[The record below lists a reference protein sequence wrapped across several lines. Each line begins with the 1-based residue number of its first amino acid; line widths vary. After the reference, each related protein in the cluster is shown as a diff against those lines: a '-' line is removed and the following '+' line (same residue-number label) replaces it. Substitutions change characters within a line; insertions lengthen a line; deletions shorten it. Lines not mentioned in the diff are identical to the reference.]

1 MLDEI
6 IEALISSI
14 VAGSFYALLGFG
26 LTITIG
32 SLRIYNWAYGDYV
45 TIAAY
50 VVAVLTSR
58 LSTNIVIAIVFA
70 ILSAIAVS
78 LIVDEFIYKLLTLRG
93 ATNIQMMIAT
103 IATGLLI
110 RYLIYIVASVNNLII
125 IKSRFVSTTI
135 LTYGSATLTD
145 LDLVIIV
152 LSVALMLFLHLLLI
166 KTYLGKQIRA
176 MWDNME
182 LARIVGI
189 RIFSIRRIVWI
200 LVGIPAGLAGALW
213 SSYSTITPDAGWMLL
228 LPAFA
233 ATIVGGVTS
242 ILGTILGG
250 YLLGTSENLAMYVF
264 NKAFSTSLAYKPL
277 IALSV
282 MLIALV
288 IRSKA
293 EFFRLI
299 KSRLSTLSWR

>member
-1 MLDEI
+1 VI
-6 IEALISSI
+6 
-14 VAGSFYALLGFG
+14 GSFYALLGFG
-26 LTITIG
+26 LTLTIG

-45 TIAAY
+45 TVAAY
-50 VVAVLTSR
+50 VAAILTSR
-58 LSTNIVIAIVFA
+58 LGSNILVAVVSA
-70 ILSAIAVS
+70 VLSAIAVS
-78 LIVDEFIYKLLTLRG
+78 VIADEFIYKPLTLRG

-103 IATGLLI
+103 IAAGLVI
-110 RYLIYIVASVNNLII
+110 RYLVYIVASVNNLII
-125 IKSRFVSTTI
+125 IKSKFVSTPV

-145 LDLVIIV
+145 LDLMIIMS
-152 LSVALMLFLHLLLI
+152 SVAVMYFLHLLLM
-166 KTYLGKQIRA
+166 KTYLGKQVRA

-189 RIFSIRRIVWI
+189 RIFSIRRLIWV

-250 YLLGTSENLAMYVF
+250 YLLGASENLVMYIL
-264 NKAFSTSLAYKPL
+264 NKAFNISLAYKPL

-282 MLIALV
+282 MLIALI
-288 IRSKA
+288 IRSET
-293 EFFRLI
+293 EFFKLI
-299 KSRLSTLSWR
+299 KYRLTSSVLRGG